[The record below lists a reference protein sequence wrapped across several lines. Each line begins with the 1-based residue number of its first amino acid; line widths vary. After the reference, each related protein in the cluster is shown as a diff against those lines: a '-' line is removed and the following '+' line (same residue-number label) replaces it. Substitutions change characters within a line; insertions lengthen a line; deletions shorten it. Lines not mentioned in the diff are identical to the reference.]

1 MLNISVIVNTVAVI
15 IGSLLGLFGGK
26 LLKERYRKVFFQ
38 VIGLLTMGL
47 GISMFLDTNSV
58 LVVLGS
64 LIVGGAIGEFFD
76 IEEKIGRLVGKR
88 SEDANFVKGFITAS
102 VLFVAGPVTVI
113 GSLRAGLSGENEL
126 IYIKSLMDG
135 ISSVMLAATLGK
147 GVLLSAAAVYLVQGG
162 LVSLAGVLCFLQTPQ
177 YMGDFS
183 GVGGLMLLGLG
194 IRLLEIKEIKVGNF
208 LPALI
213 LSPIFTWVSMLFT

>member
-15 IGSLLGLFGGK
+15 FGSMLGLLGGK
-26 LLKERYRKVFFQ
+26 FVKERYRKVFFN

-64 LIVGGAIGEFFD
+64 LIIGGAIGEAFD
-76 IEEKIGRLVGKR
+76 LEEKIGRLAGNK
-88 SEDANFVKGFITAS
+88 SDDANFVKGFITAS
-102 VLFVAGPVTVI
+102 VLFVAGPMTVI
-113 GSLRAGLSGENEL
+113 GSLKAGLSGENEL

-135 ISSVMLAATLGK
+135 ISSVMLSAALGK

-162 LVSLAGVLCFLQTPQ
+162 LVSLAGVLSFLQDPI
-177 YMGDFS
+177 YLGDFS
-183 GVGGLMLLGLG
+183 GVGGLMLLALG
-194 IRLLEIKEIKVGNF
+194 IRLLEIKEIRVGNF

-213 LSPIFTWVSMLFT
+213 LSPILTWVSILFT

>member
-15 IGSLLGLFGGK
+15 FGSMLGLLGGK
-26 LLKERYRKVFFQ
+26 FVKERYRKVFFN

-47 GISMFLDTNSV
+47 GISMFLDTSSV

-64 LIVGGAIGEFFD
+64 LIIGGAIGEAFD
-76 IEEKIGRLVGKR
+76 LEEKIGRLAGNK
-88 SEDANFVKGFITAS
+88 SDDANFVKGFITAS
-102 VLFVAGPVTVI
+102 VLFVAGPMTVI
-113 GSLRAGLSGENEL
+113 GSLKAGLSGENEL

-135 ISSVMLAATLGK
+135 ISSVMLSAALGK

-162 LVSLAGVLCFLQTPQ
+162 LVSLAGVLSFLQDPI
-177 YMGDFS
+177 YLGDFS
-183 GVGGLMLLGLG
+183 GVGGLMLLALG
-194 IRLLEIKEIKVGNF
+194 IRLLEIKEIRVGNF

-213 LSPIFTWVSMLFT
+213 LSPILTWVSILFT

>member
-15 IGSLLGLFGGK
+15 VGSMLGLLGGK
-26 LLKERYRKVFFQ
+26 FVKERYRKVFFN

-64 LIVGGAIGEFFD
+64 LIVGGAIGEAFD
-76 IEEKIGRLVGKR
+76 LEEKIGRLAGKK
-88 SEDANFVKGFITAS
+88 SDDANFVKGFITAS
-102 VLFVAGPVTVI
+102 VLFVAGPMTVI
-113 GSLRAGLSGENEL
+113 GSLKAGLSGENEL

-135 ISSVMLAATLGK
+135 ISSVMLSATLGK

-162 LVSLAGVLCFLQTPQ
+162 LVSLAGVLSFLQDPL
-177 YMGDFS
+177 YLGDFS

-194 IRLLEIKEIKVGNF
+194 IRLLEIKEIRVGNF

-213 LSPIFTWVSMLFT
+213 LSPILTWVSILFT

>member
-15 IGSLLGLFGGK
+15 LGSMLGLLGGK
-26 LLKERYRKVFFQ
+26 FVKERYRKVFFN

-64 LIVGGAIGEFFD
+64 LIIGGAIGEAFD
-76 IEEKIGRLVGKR
+76 LEEKIGRLAGNK
-88 SEDANFVKGFITAS
+88 SDDANFVKGFITAS
-102 VLFVAGPVTVI
+102 VLFVAGPMTVI
-113 GSLRAGLSGENEL
+113 GSLKAGLSGENEL

-135 ISSVMLAATLGK
+135 ISSVMLSAALGK

-162 LVSLAGVLCFLQTPQ
+162 LVSLAGVLSFLQDPL
-177 YMGDFS
+177 YLGDFS
-183 GVGGLMLLGLG
+183 GVGGLMLLALG
-194 IRLLEIKEIKVGNF
+194 IRLLEIKEIRVGNF

-213 LSPIFTWVSMLFT
+213 LSPILTWVSILFT

>member
-162 LVSLAGVLCFLQTPQ
+162 LVSLAGVLSFLQTPQ

-194 IRLLEIKEIKVGNF
+194 IRLLEVKEIKVGNF

>member
-15 IGSLLGLFGGK
+15 LGSMLGLLGGK
-26 LLKERYRKVFFQ
+26 FVKERYRKVFFN

-47 GISMFLDTNSV
+47 GINMFLDTNSV

-64 LIVGGAIGEFFD
+64 LIVGGAIGEALD
-76 IEEKIGRLVGKR
+76 LEEKIGRLAGNK
-88 SEDANFVKGFITAS
+88 SDDANFVKGFITAS
-102 VLFVAGPVTVI
+102 VLFVAGPMTVI
-113 GSLRAGLSGENEL
+113 GSLKAGLSGENEL

-135 ISSVMLAATLGK
+135 ISSVMLSATLGK
-147 GVLLSAAAVYLVQGG
+147 GVLLSAAAVFLVQGG
-162 LVSLAGVLCFLQTPQ
+162 LVSLAGVLSFLQDPL
-177 YMGDFS
+177 YLGDFS

-194 IRLLEIKEIKVGNF
+194 IRLLEIKEIRVGNF

-213 LSPIFTWVSMLFT
+213 LSPILTWVSILFT

>member
-15 IGSLLGLFGGK
+15 LGSMLGLLGGK
-26 LLKERYRKVFFQ
+26 FVKERYRKVFFN

-64 LIVGGAIGEFFD
+64 LIVGGAIGEALD
-76 IEEKIGRLVGKR
+76 LEEKIGRLAGNK
-88 SEDANFVKGFITAS
+88 SDDANFVKGFITAS
-102 VLFVAGPVTVI
+102 VLFVAGPMTVI
-113 GSLRAGLSGENEL
+113 GSLKAGLSGENEL

-135 ISSVMLAATLGK
+135 ISSVMLSATLGK

-162 LVSLAGVLCFLQTPQ
+162 LVSLAGVLSFLQDPL
-177 YMGDFS
+177 YLGDFS

-194 IRLLEIKEIKVGNF
+194 IRLLEIKEIRVGNF

-213 LSPIFTWVSMLFT
+213 LSPILTWVSILFT

>member
-162 LVSLAGVLCFLQTPQ
+162 LVSLAGVLSFLQTPQ

>member
-162 LVSLAGVLCFLQTPQ
+162 LVSLAGVLSFLQTPQ

-213 LSPIFTWVSMLFT
+213 LSPIFTWISMLFT

>member
-15 IGSLLGLFGGK
+15 LGSILGLLGGK
-26 LLKERYRKVFFQ
+26 FVKERYRKVFFN

-64 LIVGGAIGEFFD
+64 LIVGGAIGEALD
-76 IEEKIGRLVGKR
+76 LEEKIGRLAGNK
-88 SEDANFVKGFITAS
+88 SDDANFVKGFITAS
-102 VLFVAGPVTVI
+102 VLFVAGPMTVI
-113 GSLRAGLSGENEL
+113 GSLKAGLSGENEL

-135 ISSVMLAATLGK
+135 ISSVMLSATLGK

-162 LVSLAGVLCFLQTPQ
+162 LVSLAGVLSFLQDPL
-177 YMGDFS
+177 YLGDFS

-194 IRLLEIKEIKVGNF
+194 IRLLEIKEIRVGNF

-213 LSPIFTWVSMLFT
+213 LSPILTWVSILFT

>member
-15 IGSLLGLFGGK
+15 VGSMLGLLGGK
-26 LLKERYRKVFFQ
+26 FVKERYRKVFFN
-38 VIGLLTMGL
+38 VIGLLTIGL

-64 LIVGGAIGEFFD
+64 LIVGGAIGEALD
-76 IEEKIGRLVGKR
+76 LEEKIGRLAGKK
-88 SEDANFVKGFITAS
+88 SDDANFVKGFITAS
-102 VLFVAGPVTVI
+102 VLFVAGPMTVI
-113 GSLRAGLSGENEL
+113 GSLKAGLSGENEL

-135 ISSVMLAATLGK
+135 ISSVMLSATLGK

-162 LVSLAGVLCFLQTPQ
+162 LVSLAGVLSFLQDPL
-177 YMGDFS
+177 YLGDFS

-194 IRLLEIKEIKVGNF
+194 IRLLEIKEIRVGNF

-213 LSPIFTWVSMLFT
+213 LSPILTWVSTLFT

>member
-1 MLNISVIVNTVAVI
+1 LSE
-15 IGSLLGLFGGK
+15 GL
-26 LLKERYRKVFFQ
+26 
-38 VIGLLTMGL
+38 
-47 GISMFLDTNSV
+47 
-58 LVVLGS
+58 
-64 LIVGGAIGEFFD
+64 
-76 IEEKIGRLVGKR
+76 EEKIGRLVGKR

-162 LVSLAGVLCFLQTPQ
+162 LVSLAGVLSFLQTPQ